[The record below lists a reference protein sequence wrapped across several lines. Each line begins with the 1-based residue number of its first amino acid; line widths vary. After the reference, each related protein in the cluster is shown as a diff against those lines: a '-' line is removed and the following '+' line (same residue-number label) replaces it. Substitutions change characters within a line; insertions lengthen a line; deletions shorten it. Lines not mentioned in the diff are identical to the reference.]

1 MKKIITPFFI
11 CLFSAFTMNAQTA
24 LNYGVNLAGAEF
36 GDVFPG
42 VYDTDYTYPSNSVLD
57 YYSGKGLKLIRLPI
71 KWERIQPTM
80 NTALNATELNRITA
94 VVDYAKTKG
103 MQVIVD
109 MHNYCRR
116 SINGTEK
123 IIGANGLPTAN
134 IKDCWTRLA
143 TALKTK
149 TNIFAYDI
157 MNEPHDMPQAN
168 SWFTIAQ
175 QIITG
180 IRTTDLTTTIIV
192 SGDDWSSGE
201 RWLQSSDNLKGLVDA
216 SNKLIFQAHIY
227 FDADASGTYAGTYD
241 QEAAYPNVGVDRA
254 TPFITWLNT
263 NGLKGFVG
271 EYGIPGDDARWNVA
285 LTNLLSYLTS
295 NCVNGTYWAGG
306 EWWDT
311 YNLSIE
317 PLNGV
322 DKPQMA
328 TVKSFLSIPLGN
340 CPLLTSSTEIQ
351 NEAKALN
358 VYPNPASDQ
367 LIIEG
372 LKLNDRIQIVNVQ
385 GQVVKD
391 FIYNSTVFSISDLNS
406 GIYFISVNA
415 LQNTRFVKE

>member
-11 CLFSAFTMNAQTA
+11 CLFSALITNAQTA

-80 NTALNATELNRITA
+80 NAALNTAELNRITA
-94 VVDYAKTKG
+94 VIDYANTKG

-109 MHNYCRR
+109 MHNYGRR

-123 IIGANGLPTAN
+123 IIGANGLPVAN
-134 IKDCWTRLA
+134 IKDGWTRLA
-143 TALKTK
+143 TALKNK
-149 TNIFAYDI
+149 TNIFGYDI
-157 MNEPHDMPQAN
+157 MNEPHDMLQST
-168 SWFTIAQ
+168 SWFSIAQ

-180 IRTTDLTTTIIV
+180 IRSSDLTTTIIV

-201 RWLQSSDNLKGLVDA
+201 RWMQSSDNLKNLVDV
-216 SNKLIFQAHIY
+216 SDKLIFQAHVY
-227 FDADASGTYAGTYD
+227 FDADASGEYAGTYD
-241 QEAAYPNVGVDRA
+241 SEGAYPNVGVDRV

-263 NGLKGFVG
+263 NGLKGYVG

-285 LTNLLSYLTS
+285 LNNFLTYLAS

-328 TVKSFLSIPLGN
+328 TVKNFLSIPLGN
-340 CPLLTSSTEIQ
+340 CPLLTSSNGIQ
-351 NEAKALN
+351 NDTKALN
-358 VYPNPASDQ
+358 IYPNPATDQ
-367 LIIEG
+367 LMIKG
-372 LKLNDRIQIVNVQ
+372 LNVNDRVQIMNVE
-385 GQVVKD
+385 GQIVKD
-391 FIYNSTVFSISDLNS
+391 FIYNNSVFSISDLNS

-415 LQNTRFVKE
+415 VQNSKFIKD